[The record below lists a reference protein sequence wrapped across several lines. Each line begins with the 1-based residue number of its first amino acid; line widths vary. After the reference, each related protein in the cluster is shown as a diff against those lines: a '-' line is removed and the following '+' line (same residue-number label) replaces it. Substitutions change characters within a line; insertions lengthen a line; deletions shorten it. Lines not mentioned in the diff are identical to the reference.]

1 MKKTSLSKEEK
12 AIEKSLID
20 GEYDAVSQSEFDSI
34 VQAIHQRKKDAV
46 LNLRVNSEDLSRI
59 KEKAKR
65 RGVAYQTLL
74 SELIH
79 RFAI

>member
-12 AIEKSLID
+12 AIEKALID
-20 GEYDAVSQSEFDSI
+20 GEYGATNQSEFDSI
-34 VQAIHQRKKDAV
+34 VCAIHQRKKDTV
-46 LNLRVNSEDLSRI
+46 LNLRVNSEDLNRI

-65 RGVAYQTLL
+65 RGVAYQSLL

-79 RFAI
+79 RFAM